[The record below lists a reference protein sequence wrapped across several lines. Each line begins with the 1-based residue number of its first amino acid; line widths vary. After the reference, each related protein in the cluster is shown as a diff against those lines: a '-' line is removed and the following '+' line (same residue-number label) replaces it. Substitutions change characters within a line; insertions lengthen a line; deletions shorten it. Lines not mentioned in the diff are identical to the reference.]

1 LKDNFF
7 GEKMHKDK
15 VFLFF
20 ILFIIVSITPHTAL
34 SQLIASKSQ
43 QKKQRTQPNQVP
55 SLEERVSLE
64 EKGFPVPTAQAI
76 ETIINPDEYFVG
88 PGDLFSI
95 NILGGEEDAFPA
107 QVTPEGKLIIQ
118 TVGTLFVN
126 RKSLSQVQR
135 EVVEAGKKKYT
146 ATKVEASLI
155 QLRTF
160 RVHVTGEVDNPGTFV
175 AQAVDRVSVLIDRA
189 GGATDWADSR
199 HIEIRHKN
207 GSVDFLDI
215 FKFKKLGELAQN
227 IYVENGDV
235 IYVPAINLS
244 ARTVTLEGYVE
255 QPGIH
260 QIIEG
265 EMLSSFLLRVDAF
278 NRRLDPHQI
287 YITRLDKHGVDKKKN
302 INLLEKNN
310 STNSALPNDIIL
322 ENGDKIH
329 VPSLK
334 NRVYVHGAVFAPGSF
349 SYNVGFRARDY
360 VGLAGGTEEMG
371 NIKGIRVIHFSDGS
385 IGKGPNAS
393 VERGDTVIVPRAF
406 RRSLSEYLQ
415 IFTGLA
421 TLVFAFMAAQK

>member
-1 LKDNFF
+1 
-7 GEKMHKDK
+7 MHKGK
-15 VFLFF
+15 VFLFV
-20 ILFIIVSITPHTAL
+20 ILFIIASFIPHIIL
-34 SQLIASKSQ
+34 GQLITTKSQ
-43 QKKQRTQPNQVP
+43 QQKRGTQANQNL
-55 SLEERVSLE
+55 SLEERLSLE
-64 EKGFPVPTAQAI
+64 EKGFPVPTAQAL
-76 ETIINPDEYFVG
+76 ETIINPDEYLVG

-95 NILGGEEDAFPA
+95 NILGGEEMVFPA

-126 RKSLSQVQR
+126 KKPLSQVQKK
-135 EVVEAGKKKYT
+135 VMEAGEKKYKV
-146 ATKVEASLI
+146 TKVTASLI
-155 QLRTF
+155 QLRVF

-175 AQAVDRVSVLIDRA
+175 AQAVDRASVLIDRA
-189 GGATDWADSR
+189 GGITDWADSR

-207 GSVDFLDI
+207 GSLDLLDV
-215 FKFKKLGELAQN
+215 FKFKKLGLLEQN
-227 IYVENGDV
+227 IYMQNGDV
-235 IYVPAINLS
+235 IYVPAIKLS
-244 ARTVTLEGYVE
+244 EKTVTLEGYVT

-260 QIIEG
+260 QIVDG

-287 YITRLDKHGVDKKKN
+287 YVTRIDAKGENKIIN

-371 NIKGIRVIHFSDGS
+371 NIRGIRVIHFSDGS
-385 IGKGPNAS
+385 IGKGPNAY

>member
-1 LKDNFF
+1 
-7 GEKMHKDK
+7 MHKDK
-15 VFLFF
+15 VLS
-20 ILFIIVSITPHTAL
+20 FIILLIIFSFIPQVVF
-34 SQLIASKSQ
+34 SQLITSKSQ
-43 QKKQRTQPNQVP
+43 QKKQSKQVNQVP

-76 ETIINPDEYFVG
+76 ETIINPDEYLVG
-88 PGDLFSI
+88 PGDMFYI
-95 NILGGEEDAFPA
+95 NIAGGEEFFTS

-126 RKSLSQVQR
+126 GKQLSQVQKD
-135 EVVEAGKKKYT
+135 VKEAGEKKYKV
-146 ATKVEASLI
+146 TKVIASLI

-189 GGATDWADSR
+189 GGITEWADER
-199 HIEIRHKN
+199 HAEIRHKD
-207 GSVDFLDI
+207 GSVDLLDL
-215 FKFKKLGELAQN
+215 FKFKKLGQLEKN
-227 IYVENGDV
+227 IYVQNGDI
-235 IYVPAINLS
+235 IYVPAIELS
-244 ARTVTLEGYVE
+244 ENTVILEGYVD

-287 YITRLDKHGVDKKKN
+287 FVTRNDKQGEDKIIN
-302 INLLEKNN
+302 INLLAKNKN
-310 STNSALPNDIIL
+310 AATSLPDDIKL
-322 ENGDKIH
+322 KDGDKIH

-334 NRVYVHGAVFAPGSF
+334 NRVYVHGAVFSPGSKP
-349 SYNVGFRARDY
+349 YNVGFRARDY

-385 IGKGPNAS
+385 IEKGPNAS
-393 VERGDTVIVPRAF
+393 VERGDTIIVPRAF
-406 RRSLSEYLQ
+406 RRSFSEYLQ
-415 IFTGLA
+415 IFAGLA